1 MEKKY
6 VPMLVL
12 PDGSRRRRRQMN
24 VPKNNKPAE
33 QVTPP
38 APAPSSKP
46 PTVPVQ
52 SEGYIHAKRFDCL

>member
-12 PDGSRRRRRQMN
+12 PNGSRRRRRVVN
-24 VPKNNKPAE
+24 EVKNNKP
-33 QVTPP
+33 V
-38 APAPSSKP
+38 APVIPQSQASSKP
-46 PTVPVQ
+46 PIIPVQ